1 MNFRLFLTCAVL
13 LMVVACSTNIIKVE
27 NEEKGRLQPVLK
39 LEEEKVKRMI
49 LDSVSAP
56 KPQYTQ
62 IFQDSMGVRYFT
74 FINRYDNSIYFY
86 NYETLKFVRKIRYER
101 QGSNGIRK
109 SDGYFIKNMDSIYVY
124 NLTMN
129 EIVHTNHKSKI
140 VKRISLKGN
149 EGNKTWF
156 QNYPQYYPRTV
167 TPFIEADGKLLFT
180 GFFPNSIL
188 ESMLEKFKFNA
199 QIDLKSNNVVFNHLY
214 PEELYGFDS
223 NWDGGM
229 FTEVFPELHPDGD
242 KLIFSFPISHNL
254 YLAKV
259 DSNSYETV
267 FAGSNFAGTIY
278 SINRQP
284 NKASNEV
291 IMSHYI
297 KHDFYSAIKYDKF
310 RKVYYRIL
318 LKGIPNATKRSKWKD
333 KPIAIIIMD
342 EDFKYLGETVIGN
355 MNDWNW
361 ENTFVTKEGLNI
373 EYIEKDFEEVYLTLK
388 IFTLKKL

>member
-1 MNFRLFLTCAVL
+1 
-13 LMVVACSTNIIKVE
+13 MVVACSTIAVKVE

-39 LEEEKVKRMI
+39 LEEEQVKKMV

-62 IFQDSMGVRYFT
+62 IFQDSLGVRYFT

-86 NYETLKFVRKIRYER
+86 NYETLKFARKIRYER

-124 NLTMN
+124 NLAII
-129 EIVHTNHKSKI
+129 EIVHTNHKSKTL
-140 VKRISLKGN
+140 KRISLKGN
-149 EGNKTWF
+149 GDKNTWF

-180 GFFPNSIL
+180 GSYFNSLSESIL
-188 ESMLEKFKFNA
+188 ENLKFSA

-214 PEELYGFDS
+214 PEELYGFGS
-223 NWDGGM
+223 NWNGGL
-229 FTEVFPELHPDGD
+229 FTEVYPELHPDGD
-242 KLIFSFPISHNL
+242 KLIYSFPVSHDL
-254 YLAKV
+254 YITEINSNRYEKV
-259 DSNSYETV
+259 Y
-267 FAGSNFAGTIY
+267 AGSNFAGTIY
-278 SINRQP
+278 SINRKPQKTP
-284 NKASNEV
+284 DEV
-291 IMSHYI
+291 ILSHYI

-310 RKVYYRIL
+310 RKVYYRFL
-318 LKGIPNATKRSKWKD
+318 LKKIPNATKRSKWKD

-355 MNDWNW
+355 MNDWHW
-361 ENTFVTKEGLNI
+361 ENSFVTKEGLNI

-388 IFTLKKL
+388 IFTLKEL